1 MTFKDRINRY
11 LAYNQARKLKAI
23 KFNTNTAVFFFKV
36 IPYLLHYNSPD
47 LPGYIKTGKDE
58 SPCGIHLFN
67 PQKVINRN
75 IIQRYFPKSKP
86 QSGTK
91 DTVTTAKPFIHSLST
106 IGSIG
111 SIAQSAKSDCDYW
124 VLVDFDEIGPTG
136 LELLGQKCQV
146 IEGWAEGHGVE
157 VHLFLM
163 DITQTRENSF
173 ASKAEEESAGSAMK
187 LLLKEE
193 FFRTHILVAGKL
205 PLWWFIPPE
214 LNVDEYQQYVNE
226 LPARERVNTNNFV
239 DLGYIAEIPKAET
252 FGACLWQMN
261 KALDSPFKSVIKF
274 AYLELILG
282 SKDKSPLVSDQL
294 KRLICFPEMLAPAD
308 NPLELDDI
316 DPYLLLAR
324 AIVNFYQA
332 ETTNQRRDHL
342 IRASLFLKT
351 LEGMESERRSP
362 KYADH
367 LKTTMRLM
375 ADWGL
380 FPEPIR
386 HYQNFR
392 YWRYQDL
399 IKEGRQIHNYLIA
412 TYKRLRWY
420 LRAFAREGIGL
431 TITDEDIAVLGR
443 KLFTFHQKKPN
454 KIEYIQSLSREM
466 IEQQD
471 ITLHIIRV
479 KGRDIFTA
487 FQGHLDNKSVIN
499 NKGALIKRNTHL
511 IALLSQMI
519 INGILTSGTHLYLT
533 KNYLPVDL
541 SDIQALT
548 ASIIETFPPFNLSH
562 LSGRELLE
570 REKLIKA
577 MAIINFA
584 KQNIRSGKNI
594 RSTIITLNSYGEY
607 FIHDYE
613 TLSQYKQALL
623 VLLTQHEISR
633 WNKKLVVYFPP
644 QKDLHALK
652 AMLEG

>member
-23 KFNTNTAVFFFKV
+23 KFNENTALFFFKI
-36 IPYLLHYNSPD
+36 IPYLLHLNSPD
-47 LPGYIKTGKDE
+47 LPGYIRTGKDKC
-58 SPCGIHLFN
+58 PYGIHLFN
-67 PQKVINRN
+67 PQKAINRN
-75 IIQRYFPKSKP
+75 IIQRYFPKSRP
-86 QSGTK
+86 PSADK
-91 DTVTTAKPFIHSLST
+91 DTDTARPLIHSLST

-124 VLVDFDEIGPTG
+124 LLVNFDEIPPEG
-136 LELLGQKCQV
+136 LKLLNKKCQL
-146 IEGWAEGHGVE
+146 IEDWAGTHDIEI
-157 VHLFLM
+157 HLFIM

-173 ASKAEEESAGSAMK
+173 ASRAEEESAGSAMK

-205 PLWWFIPPE
+205 PLWWLIPPE
-214 LNVDEYQQYVNE
+214 LSVAEYQKFVAE
-226 LPARERVNTNNFV
+226 LPARERVNTSNFV

-282 SKDKSPLVSDQL
+282 SKETSPLVSDQL
-294 KRLICFPEMLAPAD
+294 KRQVCFPEMLAQTD
-308 NPLELDDI
+308 KPLELDDI

-332 ETTNQRRDHL
+332 ETTSQRRDHL

-351 LEGMESERRSP
+351 IEGMESERRSP

-392 YWRYQDL
+392 YWRYRDL
-399 IKEGRQIHNYLIA
+399 IKEGQQIHNYLIA

-420 LRAFAREGIGL
+420 MRAFAREGIGL
-431 TITDEDIAVLGR
+431 TITNEDIAVLGR
-443 KLFTFHQKKPN
+443 KLFTFHQKKPG
-454 KIEYIQSLSREM
+454 KIDYIQSLSREM
-466 IEQQD
+466 IEQHD
-471 ITLHIIRV
+471 ITLHIVRV
-479 KGRDIFTA
+479 KGQDIFAA
-487 FQGHLDNKSVIN
+487 FQGRLDNQSVIN
-499 NKGALIKRNTHL
+499 NQGALIKRDTHL
-511 IALLSQMI
+511 ISLLSQMI
-519 INGILTSGTHLYLT
+519 INGILTSATHLYLT
-533 KNYLPVDL
+533 KNYLPIDL

-548 ASIIETFPPFNLSH
+548 ASIIETFPTFDLSH
-562 LSGRELLE
+562 LSGRQLLE
-570 REKLIKA
+570 GERLIKA

-584 KQNIRSGKNI
+584 KQDVRSGKNI
-594 RSTIITLNSYGEY
+594 QSTIITLNSYGEY

-613 TLSQYKQALL
+613 TLARYKQALL

-633 WNKKLVVYFPP
+633 WNKNLVVYFPP